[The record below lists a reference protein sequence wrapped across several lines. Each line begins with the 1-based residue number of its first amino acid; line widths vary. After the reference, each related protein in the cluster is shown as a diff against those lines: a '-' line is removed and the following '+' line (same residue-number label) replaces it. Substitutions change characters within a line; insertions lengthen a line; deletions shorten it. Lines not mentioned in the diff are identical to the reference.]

1 MDATDLFGGGS
12 AADELRTWRRDAFRF
27 ILSTSCSFVLKLP
40 FQPPSPSSSPHTL
53 KYPHIVHPRTTRGAR
68 FASTVRG
75 PAGRTFPAGADSI
88 QPTAPSTPVH
98 LYPWTFSTSF
108 TRTAP
113 HRLAP
118 SSAMT
123 TSRTAPSA
131 PKPLLGGQT
140 WCATSVF
147 TPRIGASKGSS
158 PLRRRRASLIV
169 PLSQPVRLRVA
180 QWLRPDV
187 HPEECSYST
196 HESSVSLDSLI

>member
-1 MDATDLFGGGS
+1 MDATGLFGGGS
-12 AADELRTWRRDAFRF
+12 AADELRTWQRDAFRF

-147 TPRIGASKGSS
+147 TPRIGASTRLFPIAAPPSIADRPLVAARSPASGTVAAPGRSS
-158 PLRRRRASLIV
+158 RGVLL
-169 PLSQPVRLRVA
+169 Q
-180 QWLRPDV
+180 
-187 HPEECSYST
+187 YT
-196 HESSVSLDSLI
+196 